1 MLAHRTPA
9 GDLFSAASAA
19 GLSRKPGSFT
29 SLQRKPRTRIHA
41 HGTIPWTSSGAFII
55 WEADDHCYGLSSGGD
70 RDIYLNPGFTPPGGY
85 AANLQPLN
93 YLRQTSGFKAAFSN
107 QLNWEKDEPFGYL
120 NMRQR
125 FDGIA
130 QEFRKVL
137 EAEAMRRGSLDLLHK
152 WSYTYEDGRINPAD
166 GLPYNFASGVEQ
178 YRCWLSNDR
187 VYNDQTFNLYP
198 SRYTLC
204 YVAAQTGLFTGTIPP

>member
-1 MLAHRTPA
+1 M
-9 GDLFSAASAA
+9 
-19 GLSRKPGSFT
+19 
-29 SLQRKPRTRIHA
+29 
-41 HGTIPWTSSGAFII
+41 TSSAQLLLRGFPENREVLPACKENPHPNTRAWRHPVDLKWRFII
-55 WEADDHCYGLSSGGD
+55 WEADDHCYGLSGAGD
-70 RDIYLNPGFTPPGGY
+70 RDVYLNPGFTPPGGY
-85 AANLQPLN
+85 PANLQPLN

-125 FDGIA
+125 FDGFA

-166 GLPYNFASGVEQ
+166 G
-178 YRCWLSNDR
+178 
-187 VYNDQTFNLYP
+187 
-198 SRYTLC
+198 
-204 YVAAQTGLFTGTIPP
+204 